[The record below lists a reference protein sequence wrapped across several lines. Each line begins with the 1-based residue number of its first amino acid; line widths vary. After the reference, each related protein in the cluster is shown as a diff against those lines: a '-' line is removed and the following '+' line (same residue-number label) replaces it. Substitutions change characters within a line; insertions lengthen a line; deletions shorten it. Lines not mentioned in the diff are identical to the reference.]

1 MSDWRDKDPGGSWD
15 DIRKR
20 AEEDAAECA
29 VAAREKEG
37 GE

>member
-1 MSDWRDKDPGGSWD
+1 MPRRYDLTEERGMRDVAK
-15 DIRKR
+15 I
-20 AEEDAAECA
+20 AAECA